1 MEQIYPR
8 LLDFDQNRNPV
19 RPRDAATVIVLRDG
33 RAGLEVFCVRRHA
46 SSSFMG
52 GAVVFPGGKVDAQD
66 GTEVWRDR
74 ATEPPARAAAFA
86 TEEAPA
92 RALCVAACRETLEE
106 GAILP
111 TDAALSGDA
120 LDAVG
125 RELAAG
131 TPLDAA
137 LERRG
142 LKLALGALVPWAR
155 WITPLAE
162 QRRFDARF
170 FLLPLPRGQVGR
182 HDGYETTTSFWAAPT
197 AILERAGR
205 GEIFLA
211 PPTSRT
217 LELLSA
223 AADVRSAVALAER
236 QSLLPICPR
245 FVPGDGAEPP
255 YLALPG
261 DPSHETRERGV
272 EGPTRYVLR
281 NGRFVAEE
289 PCARGSPIHIK
300 QEREPGSTTSFDAPR
315 TNAPSVPA
323 TPDLEE

>member
-1 MEQIYPR
+1 M
-8 LLDFDQNRNPV
+8 
-19 RPRDAATVIVLRDG
+19 
-33 RAGLEVFCVRRHA
+33 RRHA

-66 GTEVWRDR
+66 GAEVWRDR

-92 RALCVAACRETLEE
+92 RALCVTACRETLEE

-197 AILERAGR
+197 AILERAER

-236 QSLLPICPR
+236 QPLLPICPR

>member
-1 MEQIYPR
+1 
-8 LLDFDQNRNPV
+8 
-19 RPRDAATVIVLRDG
+19 
-33 RAGLEVFCVRRHA
+33 
-46 SSSFMG
+46 MG
-52 GAVVFPGGKVDAQD
+52 GAVVFPGGKVDARD
-66 GTEVWRDR
+66 GAEVWRDR
-74 ATEPPARAAAFA
+74 ATEPPARAAVFA
-86 TEEAPA
+86 TEEASA

-182 HDGYETTTSFWAAPT
+182 HDGYETTMSFWAAPA
-197 AILERAGR
+197 AILARAER

-300 QEREPGSTTSFDAPR
+300 QEREPDPPVPTSLEAPR

>member
-1 MEQIYPR
+1 MEQIYPI
-8 LLDFDQNRNPV
+8 LLDFDQNRTPV
-19 RPRDAATVIVLRDG
+19 RPRDAATVIVLRDD
-33 RAGLEVFCVRRHA
+33 RAGIEVFCVRRHA

-66 GTEVWRDR
+66 GAEVWRDR
-74 ATEPPARAAAFA
+74 ATETPARAAAFA
-86 TEEAPA
+86 TEAATA

-111 TDAALSGDA
+111 TDPPLSGDEIDP
-120 LDAVG
+120 LG

-131 TPLDAA
+131 APLDAI

-155 WITPLAE
+155 WITPVAE
-162 QRRFDARF
+162 TRRFDARF
-170 FLLPLPRGQVGR
+170 FLLPLPRGQLGR
-182 HDGYETTTSFWAAPT
+182 HDGYETTMSFWAAPSEV
-197 AILERAGR
+197 LERAAR

-211 PPTSRT
+211 PPTSRA

-223 AADVRSAVALAER
+223 APDVRSAVALAER
-236 QSLLPICPR
+236 QPLLPICPR
-245 FVPGDGAEPP
+245 FVPGDGSEPP

-261 DPSHETRERGV
+261 DPSHEIRERHT

-289 PCARGSPIHIK
+289 CCAHGSPIHIK
-300 QEREPGSTTSFDAPR
+300 QEREPRSTTSFDTPQ

>member
-66 GTEVWRDR
+66 GAEVWRDR

-111 TDAALSGDA
+111 TDLPLSGDEI
-120 LDAVG
+120 DAVG

-131 TPLDAA
+131 TSLDAA
-137 LERRG
+137 LDRRG
-142 LKLALGALVPWAR
+142 LKLALEALVPWAR

-162 QRRFDARF
+162 PRRFDARF

-182 HDGYETTTSFWAAPT
+182 HDGYETTMSFWAAPP
-197 AILERAGR
+197 AVLERAER

-245 FVPGDGAEPP
+245 FVPGDGVEPP

-261 DPSHETRERGV
+261 DPSHEARERRA

-300 QEREPGSTTSFDAPR
+300 QEREPGSTRADQSRSPPDECPLRTGDA
-315 TNAPSVPA
+315 
-323 TPDLEE
+323 

>member
-1 MEQIYPR
+1 M
-8 LLDFDQNRNPV
+8 
-19 RPRDAATVIVLRDG
+19 RDG
-33 RAGLEVFCVRRHA
+33 RAGIEVFCVRRHA

-66 GTEVWRDR
+66 GAEVWRDR
-74 ATEPPARAAAFA
+74 ATEPPARADAFA
-86 TEEAPA
+86 ADAAQA

-111 TDAALSGDA
+111 TDPPLSGEEIDA
-120 LDAVG
+120 IG

-131 TPLDAA
+131 APLDAS

-142 LKLALGALVPWAR
+142 LKLALAALVPWAR
-155 WITPLAE
+155 WITPVAE
-162 QRRFDARF
+162 ARRFDARF

-182 HDGYETTTSFWAAPT
+182 HDGYETTMSFWAAP
-197 AILERAGR
+197 AEVLERAAR
-205 GEIFLA
+205 GEIVLA

-223 AADVRSAVALAER
+223 ARDVRSAVALAER
-236 QSLLPICPR
+236 QTLLPICPR

-261 DPSHETRERGV
+261 DPSHEIRERRA

-281 NGRFVAEE
+281 DGRFVAEE
-289 PCARGSPIHIK
+289 CCAHGSPIHIK
-300 QEREPGSTTSFDAPR
+300 QEREPRSTVPTSFEPPQ

>member
-1 MEQIYPR
+1 M
-8 LLDFDQNRNPV
+8 
-19 RPRDAATVIVLRDG
+19 IVLRDG
-33 RAGLEVFCVRRHA
+33 RAGIEVFCVRRHA

-52 GAVVFPGGKVDAQD
+52 GAVVFPGGKVDARD
-66 GTEVWRDR
+66 GAEVWRDR
-74 ATEPPARAAAFA
+74 ATEPPARAAVFA
-86 TEEAPA
+86 TEEASA

-182 HDGYETTTSFWAAPT
+182 HDGYETTMSFWAAPA
-197 AILERAGR
+197 AILARAER

-300 QEREPGSTTSFDAPR
+300 QEREPDPPVPTSLEAPR